1 MQSFEFAG
9 VTSVCA
15 ATLLGSFETRRSGG
29 RCVCWGAGI
38 FAAGTYKGDGCAMV
52 RGNDDENNED
62 DDEEGNVA
70 EDANADFIDDVI

>member
-1 MQSFEFAG
+1 M
-9 VTSVCA
+9 
-15 ATLLGSFETRRSGG
+15 
-29 RCVCWGAGI
+29 CWGAGI
-38 FAAGTYKGDGCAMV
+38 FAAGTNKGDGFAMV